1 MIIMIFISHNPV
13 NLVNPVKNDFLC
25 LSLCSLWLK
34 PDSHTSS
41 HGRNFIGCVP
51 MFSCTVRGVLVVNK
65 TPGKKYRPRQAPIE
79 VQLSEDGKEWQTVFT
94 DKKVRNEYRVDLG
107 NKKTRAKFIRVR
119 RTPNAKN
126 EVFHLNKILV
136 YGDRL
141 Y

>member
-1 MIIMIFISHNPV
+1 MI
-13 NLVNPVKNDFLC
+13 LY
-25 LSLCSLWLK
+25 
-34 PDSHTSS
+34 
-41 HGRNFIGCVP
+41 G
-51 MFSCTVRGVLVVNK
+51 
-65 TPGKKYRPRQAPIE
+65 
-79 VQLSEDGKEWQTVFT
+79 EWQTVFT

-119 RTPNAKN
+119 RTPGAKD